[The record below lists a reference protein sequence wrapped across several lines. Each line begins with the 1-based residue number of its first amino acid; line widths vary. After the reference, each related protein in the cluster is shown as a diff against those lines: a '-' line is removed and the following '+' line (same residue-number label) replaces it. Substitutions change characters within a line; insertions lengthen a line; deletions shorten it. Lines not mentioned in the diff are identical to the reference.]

1 VMAVTPA
8 DVAGAVLRA
17 TTAPRHRLRYPVG
30 KVAKEVS
37 LLSRIM
43 PARLFAKALRQRF
56 GPPS

>member
-1 VMAVTPA
+1 MAVTPA
-8 DVAGAVLRA
+8 DVAEAMLRA

-30 KVAKEVS
+30 KVAEQVG

-43 PARLFAKALRQRF
+43 PARLFDKALRQQF